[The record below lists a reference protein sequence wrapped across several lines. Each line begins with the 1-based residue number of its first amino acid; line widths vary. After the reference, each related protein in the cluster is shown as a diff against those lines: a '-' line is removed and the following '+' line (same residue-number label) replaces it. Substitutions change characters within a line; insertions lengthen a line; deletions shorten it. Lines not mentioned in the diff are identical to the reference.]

1 MSLLRDIQE
10 GAIRSDSS
18 VASLLRQCTV
28 LAARLHYAPLREWA
42 ALESNGYPKDMSLP
56 PYRPKVQTQVLGDFA
71 GYGGSSL
78 SNMGLPRANVP
89 EDYRDWLFTAEV
101 RQGVA
106 EIEGLVATGEA
117 QFQIPWP
124 ADVIALLQG
133 RFIRDM
139 ALMAA
144 SQVLPATAL
153 EGTLSGIRDR
163 VVQFALELEELD
175 PDAGEA
181 GPGKAPIETARV
193 TQIFN
198 QTFHGDNTAF
208 AAAGHT
214 VHQNQVAQIDIQAV
228 RETTDAFGIS
238 EQDREALLTA
248 IERDGGQAGDNT
260 REWVNR
266 LRGGAIA
273 IGAGVTT
280 QTAAAALLGIL
291 GLS

>member
-18 VASLLRQCTV
+18 VAALLRQCTV

-42 ALESNGYPKDMSLP
+42 GLESSGYPRDRPLP
-56 PYRPKVQTQVLGDFA
+56 PYRPKIQTQVLGDFG

-78 SNMGLPRANVP
+78 SNIGLPRANVP
-89 EDYRDWLFTAEV
+89 EEYRDWLFTTEV

-106 EIEGLVATGEA
+106 EIEGLVATGES

-124 ADVIALLQG
+124 ADVIAILQG
-133 RFIRDM
+133 KFIQDM

-144 SQVLPATAL
+144 HQVLPATAL

-163 VVQFALELEELD
+163 IVQFALEIEELD

-181 GPGKAPIETARV
+181 EPGEAPIEPARV

-208 AAAGHT
+208 AAAGANVNQTQQIT
-214 VHQNQVAQIDIQAV
+214 VNFDVV
-228 RETTDAFGIS
+228 RETADAFGIS
-238 EQDREALLTA
+238 PANRNRLLEALKA
-248 IERDGGQAGDNT
+248 DGGMPGENT
-260 REWVNR
+260 RGW
-266 LRGGAIA
+266 LDQLKAGAI
-273 IGAGVTT
+273 GVGTGVTAG
-280 QTAAAALLGIL
+280 TAVAALSGVLGF
-291 GLS
+291 G